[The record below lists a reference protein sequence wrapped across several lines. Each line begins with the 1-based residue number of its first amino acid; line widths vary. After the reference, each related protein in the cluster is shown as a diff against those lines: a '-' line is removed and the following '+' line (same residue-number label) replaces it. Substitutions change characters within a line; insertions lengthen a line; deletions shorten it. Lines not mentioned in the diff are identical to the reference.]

1 MPQDLA
7 DKLLSAPA
15 VTSSARFSRTKRS
28 TSAFTL
34 QHYAGPVSYSL
45 DNFLDKN
52 KDYVVAEHASL
63 LAAADN
69 CLLAELFAESAPAA
83 EAKTQNGRMVG
94 GATGGCGVLA
104 PWVKPGM
111 FVPPVPPVAPLL
123 CRGARWWRPGRL
135 APS

>member
-1 MPQDLA
+1 M
-7 DKLLSAPA
+7 SAPA

-63 LAAADN
+63 LAAAEN
-69 CLLAELFAESAPAA
+69 TLLAELFAESADSSIKAQ
-83 EAKTQNGRMVG
+83 TQNGRTVRECQ
-94 GATGGCGVLA
+94 GC
-104 PWVKPGM
+104 
-111 FVPPVPPVAPLL
+111 
-123 CRGARWWRPGRL
+123 
-135 APS
+135 